1 MASDKQSERPPL
13 RDALFTPQ
21 SVALVG
27 VSDDATKTTA
37 RPLRFLKQ
45 HGFQGKVYPVNP
57 KRKRVQ
63 GQTAYPSLDAL
74 PEVPDHVFVLVNAAA
89 TLDAVAAAGAM
100 GVPAA
105 TLLADGFADAGAEG
119 RRRQEQLLEIS
130 DQTGIRLIGP
140 NSLGVVNVT
149 NGLALTANAAFAEK
163 ELQSGSVA
171 LLSQSGSM
179 IGGLM
184 SRALSLGLGFSKLV
198 SVGNEADLTVGAIGR
213 LLLDDPETNAFLVFL
228 ETIRDAEE
236 MASFAAEAHARA
248 KPVLAFTLGRSGE
261 GRELAVL
268 HTGALLSDGASV
280 EAFLRDAGIARLQSF
295 EGLLEAIP
303 LFVGR
308 RPLNESNPRIGV
320 VTTTGGGGASL
331 VDALSVTGLALGR
344 ASEDTLEAIRQSGI
358 HVSAGPMVDVT
369 LAGAQYDIMRG
380 TLETMTRA
388 DEFDAVLVAVGSS
401 ARFNPELALQPII
414 DCEKHGKPVGAFL
427 VPDAPDAVRAMS
439 SAGVPVFRSTWSC
452 ADAVRAWAEW
462 QSPRPEAGQRSV
474 AAHHG
479 TVAALDEAAALS
491 FLSGAGVPTV
501 PHVVA
506 ELDEIGKIE
515 LPFSFPVVAKVLA
528 EEIAHKTEAGGVVV
542 GIENRAALVEAASR
556 IKASVEAHQ
565 PGIVVRRVL
574 IAPKVDALGEALIG
588 LVRDVQV
595 GPVITLAPGGVLAE
609 LYNDKAVRLA
619 PVDVATALEMVFEI
633 KGFAPLCGYRNLP
646 KGDLQAFAEAIAA
659 FSQLATDPQL
669 MDAEVNPLLI
679 WQDGV
684 VAVDALVRLV
694 R

>member
-1 MASDKQSERPPL
+1 MAGNKQAERPPL
-13 RDALFTPQ
+13 RNALFAPRC
-21 SVALVG
+21 VALVG
-27 VSDDATKTTA
+27 VSDDETKTTA

-57 KRKRVQ
+57 KRKRIQ
-63 GQTAYPSLDAL
+63 GQTAFPSLGAL
-74 PEVPDHVFVLVNAAA
+74 PEVPDHIFVLVNAAA
-89 TLDAVAAAGAM
+89 TLDAVAEAGAL

-105 TLLADGFADAGAEG
+105 TLLADGFADAGEEG

-130 DQTGIRLIGP
+130 DQTGIRLVGP
-140 NSLGVVNVT
+140 NSLGVVNIA

-163 ELQSGSVA
+163 ELRPGSVA

-184 SRALSLGLGFSKLV
+184 SRALALGLGFSKLV

-213 LLLDDPETNAFLVFL
+213 LLLDDPETTAFLLFL

-236 MASFAAEAHARA
+236 IASFAAEAHARS

-268 HTGALLSDGASV
+268 HTGALLSDGAAV
-280 EAFLRDAGIARLQSF
+280 DAFLRDAGIARLQSF
-295 EGLLEAIP
+295 EGLLESIP
-303 LFVGR
+303 LFSGR
-308 RPLNESNPRIGV
+308 RPLNKSNPSVGV

-331 VDALSVTGLALGR
+331 VDALSVAGLRLGR
-344 ASEDTLEAIRQSGI
+344 ATDDTLAAIQETGI
-358 HVSAGPMVDVT
+358 NVSAGPMVDVT
-369 LAGAQYDIMRG
+369 LAGARYDIMRG
-380 TLETMTRA
+380 TLEAMTQA

-414 DCEKHGKPVGAFL
+414 DCEKNGKPVGAFL
-427 VPDAPDAVRAMS
+427 VPDAPDAVRAMGA
-439 SAGVPVFRSTWSC
+439 AGIPVFRSTWAC

-462 QSPRPEAGQRSV
+462 QSPRPEAGKRSTSLKQD
-474 AAHHG
+474 AA
-479 TVAALDEAAALS
+479 AALDEAAALS
-491 FLSGAGVPTV
+491 FLSQAGVPTV
-501 PHVVA
+501 PHVIA
-506 ELDEIGKIE
+506 ELDEVGTIE
-515 LPFSFPVVAKVLA
+515 LPFAFPVVAKVLS

-542 GIENRAALVEAASR
+542 GIENRAALVSAAKR
-556 IKASVEAHQ
+556 IKTAVEAHQ
-565 PGIVVRRVL
+565 PGIAVQRLL
-574 IAPKVDALGEALIG
+574 IAPKVDALGEALVG
-588 LVRDVQV
+588 LVRDIQV

-609 LYNDKAVRLA
+609 LYDDKAVRLA
-619 PVDVATALEMVFEI
+619 PVDIETAHEMIAEI
-633 KGFAPLCGYRNLP
+633 KGFAPLRGYRNLS
-646 KGDLQAFAEAIAA
+646 KGDLRALAEAIAA
-659 FSQLATDPQL
+659 FSQLATNPQVI
-669 MDAEVNPLLI
+669 DIEVNPILI